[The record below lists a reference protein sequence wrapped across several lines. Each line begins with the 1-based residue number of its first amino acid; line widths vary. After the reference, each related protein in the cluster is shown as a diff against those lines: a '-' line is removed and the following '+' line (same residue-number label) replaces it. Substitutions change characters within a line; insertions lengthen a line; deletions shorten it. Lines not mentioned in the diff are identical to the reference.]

1 MPSEFDIKTEGY
13 QTPMSAFTEE
23 ELALLQE
30 DIELMKKSGND
41 KHYLDIDSPQKG
53 LRLPS

>member
-1 MPSEFDIKTEGY
+1 
-13 QTPMSAFTEE
+13 MSAFTEE